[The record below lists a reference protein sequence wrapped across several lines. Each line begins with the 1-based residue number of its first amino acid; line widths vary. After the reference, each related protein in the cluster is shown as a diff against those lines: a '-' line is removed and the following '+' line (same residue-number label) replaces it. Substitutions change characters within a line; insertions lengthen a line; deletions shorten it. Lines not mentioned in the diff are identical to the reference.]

1 LETSVAM
8 YIVLFACAYIWI
20 MMVATAPS
28 LLKGIAVFVIGG
40 SLIALIH
47 YILDTPGRKRR
58 RAAEED

>member
-1 LETSVAM
+1 METSVAM

-40 SLIALIH
+40 SLIALIY